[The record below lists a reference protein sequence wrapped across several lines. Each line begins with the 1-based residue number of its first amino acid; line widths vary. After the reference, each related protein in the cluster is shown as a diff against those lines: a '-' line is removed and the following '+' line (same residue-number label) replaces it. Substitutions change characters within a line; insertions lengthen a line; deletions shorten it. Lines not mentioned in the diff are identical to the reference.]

1 MSEGKGRRLESW
13 KEIAAHLGRDVRTA
27 MRWAKL
33 GMPVHREPGEKR
45 GRVFAYAQEIDAWL
59 DGQPA
64 DLPAGPGPGPAGW
77 LAVAPRPNWVARIP
91 RLVQAGLL
99 AALAIGLFVTG
110 SFIWKAMTASPLASV
125 TLRENRFE
133 AVSKAGGV
141 VWSYPLPPGDLYP
154 PPSGPPGI
162 AYVGDLLGDGHKE
175 VLVSVHRQ
183 PSVEQIFERAL
194 YCFSETGK
202 LMWRFEPKEML
213 TFGAGDYGPPWVI
226 GAWSLHRTPGQT
238 RIALAVNHDTWWPS
252 SLVLLDH
259 RGQEV
264 SRFVNSGQVYSM
276 AWLDTP
282 SGPLLLAG
290 GVRNHED
297 EVSGA
302 FVVLDGNHPSG
313 TSPEQPGSGFECKS
327 CPSGRPLKYF
337 IFPRSEL
344 NRLDAS
350 GHNRVQIIDRTGKDI
365 RVETLE
371 NAVESARGP
380 GAIGIFEFSEDFRL
394 KRASWSDGYRE
405 AHRKLEREGKI
416 SHSWERCPDR
426 FGPRLIRSWDP
437 QHDWMEIRP
446 HTAQK

>member
-1 MSEGKGRRLESW
+1 MPEANSKRLDSW
-13 KEIAAHLGRDVRTA
+13 KEIATHLGRDQRTA

-33 GMPVHREPGEKR
+33 GMPVHHVPGGKR
-45 GRVFAYAQEIDAWL
+45 GRVFAYPQEVDAWL
-59 DGQPA
+59 AGAKPSEPGSATFQA
-64 DLPAGPGPGPAGW
+64 DTA
-77 LAVAPRPNWVARIP
+77 APRPNWLARIP
-91 RLVQAGLL
+91 RFVQAGIL
-99 AALAIGLFVTG
+99 AALAIGLYAAVALV
-110 SFIWKAMTASPLASV
+110 WKAAMSSPLASV
-125 TLRENRFE
+125 ALRENKFVGLDKTGR
-133 AVSKAGGV
+133 VL
-141 VWSYPLPPGDLYP
+141 WSYPLPPGDLDP
-154 PPSGPPGI
+154 PPSAAPGI

-175 VLVSVHRQ
+175 VLVSVRRR
-183 PSVEQIFERAL
+183 PGLEQIFERAL
-194 YCFSETGK
+194 YCFSETGN
-202 LMWRFEPKEML
+202 LMWRYEFHETL
-213 TFGAGDYGPPWVI
+213 TFGSGDYGPPWNI
-226 GAWSLHRTPGQT
+226 GAWSLHRTPVQT

-252 SLVLLDH
+252 SLVLLEH

-264 SRFVNSGQVYSM
+264 SRFVNSGQIYSM

-302 FVVLDGNHPSG
+302 LVVLDGNRPFG

-327 CPSGRPLKYF
+327 CPSGRPLKYYV
-337 IFPRSEL
+337 FPRSEL

-416 SHSWERCPDR
+416 AHPWEQCPDR
-426 FGPRLIRSWDP
+426 LGPRLIHVWDP
-437 QHDWMEIRP
+437 EHGWTEIHP
-446 HTAQK
+446 NLAAK